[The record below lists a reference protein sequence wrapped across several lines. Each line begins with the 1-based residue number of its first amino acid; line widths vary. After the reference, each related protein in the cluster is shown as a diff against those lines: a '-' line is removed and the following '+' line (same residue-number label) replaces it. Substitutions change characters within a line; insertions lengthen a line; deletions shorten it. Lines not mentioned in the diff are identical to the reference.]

1 MARPARPWFRMY
13 VETVYDLKLRRQ
25 PPDVRWVWVAVLASA
40 RQSPLPGTLLVS
52 ERIPM
57 TLDDLAEVAAVD
69 TETVNKAVDA
79 FIEAD
84 MLHRDDESRM
94 AVVNWA
100 SRQFESDNRAGTG
113 ADAPQTKGGSSGV
126 PPPKR
131 GSSVNGTTTEPTTP
145 ESESESE
152 ENPSVDTVDDGFD
165 AFWSRY
171 PARDGKKAGKAKAVS
186 AWKRMSKAK
195 RDLALTGVEHY
206 AASGWRAKD
215 AFRWLN
221 DEAWVDWQE
230 PATPD
235 KQEPKEQA
243 VY

>member
-13 VETVYDLKLRRQ
+13 VETVNDLKLRRQ

-57 TLDDLAEVAAVD
+57 TLADLAEVAAVD
-69 TETVNKAVDA
+69 TETAAKAVDA

-100 SRQFESDNRAGTG
+100 SRQFESDNRAVTP
-113 ADAPQTKGGSSGV
+113 DVPPPNGGSSV
-126 PPPKR
+126 D
-131 GSSVNGTTTEPTTP
+131 GTTTEPTTP

-152 ENPSVDTVDDGFD
+152 ENPSADTPDGFD
-165 AFWSRY
+165 VFWSRY
-171 PARDGKKAGKAKAVS
+171 PARDGKKNEKKKAVA
-186 AWKRMSKAK
+186 AWKRMSRAK
-195 RDLALTGVEHY
+195 RELAMIGVEHY

-221 DEAWVDWQE
+221 DESWADWQE
-230 PATPD
+230 PARPD

>member
-13 VETVYDLKLRRQ
+13 VETVNDLKLRRQ

-57 TLDDLAEVAAVD
+57 TLDDLAEVAAVS
-69 TETVNKAVDA
+69 TETVTKAVDA
-79 FIEAD
+79 FIDAD
-84 MLHRDDESRM
+84 MLHRDDESRL

-100 SRQFESDNRAGTG
+100 SRQFESDNRAN
-113 ADAPQTKGGSSGV
+113 APEV
-126 PPPKR
+126 PPPKG

-152 ENPSVDTVDDGFD
+152 ENPSVDTPDDGFD
-165 AFWSRY
+165 SFWDKY
-171 PARDGKKAGKAKAVS
+171 PPRDGKKAAKARAVT

-195 RDLALTGVEHY
+195 RELALTGVEHY

-235 KQEPKEQA
+235 AVQPVEPA
-243 VY
+243 RGFR